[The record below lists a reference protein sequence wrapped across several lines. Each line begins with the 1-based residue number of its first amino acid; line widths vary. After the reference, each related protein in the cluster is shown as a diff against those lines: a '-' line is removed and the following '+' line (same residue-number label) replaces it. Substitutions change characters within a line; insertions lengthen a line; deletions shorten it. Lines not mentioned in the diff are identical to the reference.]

1 MNAPAAMPQP
11 QKPIRDAKGKRPQF
25 YESPG
30 LDQAMSMI
38 LVLASEFSA
47 MRERVDTLER
57 VLEQNGI
64 EAGAAVEA
72 YQPTPEV
79 LTAREQWRQAFLGR
93 LYYLARKDAA
103 DAARGDTEARF
114 RDTIESIAES

>member
-1 MNAPAAMPQP
+1 MTAPAASLPP
-11 QKPIRDAKGKRPQF
+11 RPVRDARGKRPQF
-25 YESPG
+25 YEAPG

-38 LVLASEFSA
+38 LALASELA
-47 MRERVDTLER
+47 TMRERMDTLER

-79 LTAREQWRQAFLGR
+79 LTERELWRQAFLAR
-93 LYYLARKDAA
+93 LTYLARKDAA
-103 DAARGDTEARF
+103 DAARGDTESRF
-114 RDTIESIAES
+114 RETIETIAKG